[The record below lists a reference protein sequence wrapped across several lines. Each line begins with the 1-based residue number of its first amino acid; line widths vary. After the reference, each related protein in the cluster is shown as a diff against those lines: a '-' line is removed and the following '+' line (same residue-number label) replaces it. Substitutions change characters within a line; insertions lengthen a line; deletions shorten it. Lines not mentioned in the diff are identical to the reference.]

1 MNNLI
6 EKLLYLISYIV
17 KIILRLLFVIA
28 LLAYLF
34 SGLIII
40 VPTIIYIL
48 DLNED
53 PIGLMFEFIDNIYQS
68 IDWKQLGESIEPYA
82 LCSSQALKVG
92 LKRGWLNEYRC

>member
-53 PIGLMFEFIDNIYQS
+53 PIGLMFEFIDDIYQS
-68 IDWKQLGESIEPYA
+68 ID
-82 LCSSQALKVG
+82 
-92 LKRGWLNEYRC
+92 